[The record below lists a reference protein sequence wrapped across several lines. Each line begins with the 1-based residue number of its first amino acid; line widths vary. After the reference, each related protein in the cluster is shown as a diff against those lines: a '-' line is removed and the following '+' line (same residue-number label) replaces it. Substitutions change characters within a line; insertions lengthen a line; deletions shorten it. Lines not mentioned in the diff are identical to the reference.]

1 MDTATATEMNL
12 ESIFIERSNNVSMTD
27 EIEKLELRTE
37 NIVLKNRLKVMEIYM
52 TQISETLLETG
63 RIDKRMFKL
72 LLENYTVHTLNDKL
86 RINYLI
92 DMALSNI
99 DRDLSNREDD
109 KDALKNIE
117 NALKNIDKHGT
128 ISFV

>member
-1 MDTATATEMNL
+1 MKKSDL
-12 ESIFIERSNNVSMTD
+12 SITD

-37 NIVLKNRLKVMEIYM
+37 NIVLKNRLKVIGVYLSEI
-52 TQISETLLETG
+52 TETLLEKG
-63 RIDKRMFKL
+63 CIDKRMFKL

>member
-1 MDTATATEMNL
+1 MKKSDL
-12 ESIFIERSNNVSMTD
+12 SITD

-37 NIVLKNRLKVMEIYM
+37 NIVLKNRLKVIGVYLSEI
-52 TQISETLLETG
+52 TETLLEKG

-86 RINYLI
+86 RINYLV
-92 DMALSNI
+92 DMALSN
-99 DRDLSNREDD
+99 LEDD